1 MGINAKILSI
11 QQEVNVEKT
20 GFDER
25 QEYYYFKADDVLNA
39 VRKQLNAKGIVTRS
53 RILRWEQENFY
64 DTNGRGR
71 PRTTAEVEVV
81 YVDAESGE
89 EFVTSA
95 LATGSDVGGDKGP
108 RKLATQAKKIS
119 LLDTF
124 LIGEN
129 SDRFDSDSDPEQPAV
144 NMTEPVDPSAGLN
157 DLTAKV
163 GEMIRD
169 ESPVDGPM
177 VNAVGTRLAAELG
190 ASADQ
195 KEWKRDVRVM
205 AALVKAL
212 ENGEAE

>member
-1 MGINAKILSI
+1 MNIFEKILEI
-11 QQEVNVEKT
+11 QKTIQVEKT
-20 GFDER
+20 GINEKHGFMFFREEDVTNAV
-25 QEYYYFKADDVLNA
+25 KAEMNKHGIIVRYEIETYNHEAFYDAHGRYRPRASGVVRFTFISVEDGSEMTISVGAEGSGTGDDVSS
-39 VRKQLNAKGIVTRS
+39 RKFS
-53 RILRWEQENFY
+53 
-64 DTNGRGR
+64 
-71 PRTTAEVEVV
+71 
-81 YVDAESGE
+81 
-89 EFVTSA
+89 
-95 LATGSDVGGDKGP
+95 
-108 RKLATQAKKIS
+108 TQARKIA
-119 LLDTF
+119 F
-124 LIGEN
+124 LQAFQIGEAN
-129 SDRFDSDSDPEQPAV
+129 DRFDSDGSDEQPAV

>member
-144 NMTEPVDPSAGLN
+144 HMTEPVDPSAGLN

-190 ASADQ
+190 VSGDQ

>member
-11 QQEVNVEKT
+11 QQEANVEKT

-190 ASADQ
+190 VSGDQ

>member
-177 VNAVGTRLAAELG
+177 VNAVGTRLAADLG
-190 ASADQ
+190 VSGDQ

>member
-190 ASADQ
+190 VSADQ

>member
-129 SDRFDSDSDPEQPAV
+129 SDRFDSDNDPEQPAV

-190 ASADQ
+190 VSIDQ

>member
-1 MGINAKILSI
+1 MGINAKMLSI

-190 ASADQ
+190 VSGDQ

>member
-129 SDRFDSDSDPEQPAV
+129 SDRFDSDNDPEQPAV

-190 ASADQ
+190 FLAIRRSGSVMCAS
-195 KEWKRDVRVM
+195 WRP
-205 AALVKAL
+205 L
-212 ENGEAE
+212 

>member
-190 ASADQ
+190 VSGDQ

>member
-20 GFDER
+20 GFNER

-190 ASADQ
+190 VSGDQ

>member
-71 PRTTAEVEVV
+71 PRTTAEGVGV
-81 YVDAESGE
+81 YVDAERGE

-190 ASADQ
+190 VSGDQ

>member
-39 VRKQLNAKGIVTRS
+39 IRKQLNAKGIVTRS

>member
-25 QEYYYFKADDVLNA
+25 QEYYYFRADDVLNA

-89 EFVTSA
+89 EFVTNA

-190 ASADQ
+190 VSGDQ

>member
-95 LATGSDVGGDKGP
+95 LATGSDIGGDKGP

-190 ASADQ
+190 VSGDQ

>member
-129 SDRFDSDSDPEQPAV
+129 SDRFDSDNDPEQPAV

-190 ASADQ
+190 VSADQ

>member
-39 VRKQLNAKGIVTRS
+39 IRKQLNAKGIVTRS

-190 ASADQ
+190 VSGDQ

>member
-25 QEYYYFKADDVLNA
+25 QEYYYFRADDVLNA

-190 ASADQ
+190 VSGDQ

>member
-39 VRKQLNAKGIVTRS
+39 IRKQLNAKGIVTRS

-129 SDRFDSDSDPEQPAV
+129 SDRFDSDNDPEQPAV

-190 ASADQ
+190 VSGDQ

>member
-129 SDRFDSDSDPEQPAV
+129 SDRFDSDNDPEQPAV

-190 ASADQ
+190 VSGDQ

>member
-190 ASADQ
+190 VSIDQ